1 MSACSPPFS
10 LWYIER
16 AVPKNEGG
24 QKKEKDMDWDGEV
37 AGWLQG
43 VKIARSKKVKA
54 IRGEKSAAFVR
65 GN

>member
-1 MSACSPPFS
+1 MPSFS
-10 LWYIER
+10 SGHLLPA
-16 AVPKNEGG
+16 AVDLKWFEKG
-24 QKKEKDMDWDGEV
+24 QKREKDMDWDGEV

>member
-1 MSACSPPFS
+1 M
-10 LWYIER
+10 
-16 AVPKNEGG
+16 KEGT
-24 QKKEKDMDWDGEV
+24 KKGKKGDMDWDGEAAV
-37 AGWLQG
+37 WLQG

>member
-1 MSACSPPFS
+1 M
-10 LWYIER
+10 E
-16 AVPKNEGG
+16 EDE
-24 QKKEKDMDWDGEV
+24 KKRGKDMDWDGEV